1 MVTDDLGGSVVL
13 LAKVVGVRLADF
25 FLEPAEVVA
34 PQGHGSRVFVEP
46 ELIAK
51 WMNRYSLTA
60 LALPVLGTLMAISQI

>member
-34 PQGHGSRVFVEP
+34 PQGHGSWVFVEP

-51 WMNRYSLTA
+51 WANRYSLTA